1 MPQTPHRL
9 RLRSAIYPVADLA
22 AARKWYAE
30 WLGIE
35 PYFAEPFYVGFDVN
49 GFELGLHPSDPGHG
63 PHREGGIA
71 YWKTPD
77 LDAEWKDVLARG
89 CKALNPPQ
97 EVGGG
102 IRVAQALDPFGNTIG
117 LIEEK

>member
-1 MPQTPHRL
+1 MPQRL

-22 AARKWYAE
+22 AAKKWYAE
-30 WLGIE
+30 WLHAE
-35 PYFAEPFYVGFDVN
+35 PYFDEPFYVGFDVN
-49 GFELGLHPSDPGHG
+49 GFELGLHPASSDHAA
-63 PHREGGIA
+63 HRGGGIA

-89 CKALNPPQ
+89 CRELSAPQ
-97 EVGGG
+97 DVGGG

>member
-1 MPQTPHRL
+1 MPQNPHRL
-9 RLRSAIYPVADLA
+9 RLRSAISPVADLA
-22 AARKWYAE
+22 AAKKWYAD
-30 WLGIE
+30 WLGIA
-35 PYFAEPFYVGFDVN
+35 PYFDEPFYVGFDVS
-49 GFELGLHPSDPGHG
+49 GFELGLHPAGEGHD
-63 PHREGGIA
+63 PHRGGGIA

-89 CKALNPPQ
+89 CQTLNAPQ